1 MCKKSRHQKNQER
14 FNQLLDSTTET
25 TISRADLFTKL
36 DNQGN
41 TFSDVEKYA
50 FKKSN
55 EEFIDFTC
63 FERVITSKDAQ
74 PSKFKRILY
83 SIADLVI
90 SRKQRIKIHSKINE
104 QLWKPPPVFMTLL
117 TAFQIGVFFYFYATV
132 EKSTLFN
139 FCGGCGDNET
149 PFIFQPKHKH
159 QLWRFFTHCFVHAG
173 IDHLSKNM
181 ICQIIIGIPLEVAH
195 RITKIGPLF
204 ILGVTCSAITMFA
217 RNPNGPFLGASG
229 GDYALLFAHV
239 SNLILNWKDMPY
251 RRVQA
256 FLVTSYVLSDFVE
269 DSYSIVKYKVSR
281 IAHGAHL
288 NSAITGLIYGF
299 FVLYYV
305 EKSWSW
311 KLVRYTILTAYLV
324 YQTFSNRI
332 ESIDLFI
339 LRNMCS
345 QTSKTTNR
353 EKFEQLLQ
361 NQDETTIPLSQIP
374 KRIEDRGNFLTEKQK
389 TALKSAKYE
398 HVDFVCF
405 ETIIT
410 SKKAQSS
417 RFKRI
422 LYNIADLVIS
432 RNERSKIHSEI
443 DNNLWRFPPIFMLL
457 ITVIQIV
464 IHFYYQFNND
474 NSTILDQCAFDPEK
488 RKEIW
493 RFLTHSLLHHGIDHL
508 AKNMVAQ
515 IFIGI
520 PLEIAHRI
528 TKIGPI
534 YVLGIICTAIMNHAI
549 YPEVHS
555 VGASCG
561 DYALVFVHVSNL
573 ILHWSQIP
581 YHKTQALILF
591 IYVGSDFTDLFYRFA
606 STEEVEIA
614 HFAHFAAAII
624 GLLYGFFILYY
635 VKKGILWSILRV
647 VSLLSYILAVLYAC
661 VYAYNTN
668 IEEIFAKEHRDQL

>member
-1 MCKKSRHQKNQER
+1 
-14 FNQLLDSTTET
+14 
-25 TISRADLFTKL
+25 
-36 DNQGN
+36 
-41 TFSDVEKYA
+41 
-50 FKKSN
+50 
-55 EEFIDFTC
+55 
-63 FERVITSKDAQ
+63 
-74 PSKFKRILY
+74 
-83 SIADLVI
+83 
-90 SRKQRIKIHSKINE
+90 
-104 QLWKPPPVFMTLL
+104 
-117 TAFQIGVFFYFYATV
+117 
-132 EKSTLFN
+132 
-139 FCGGCGDNET
+139 
-149 PFIFQPKHKH
+149 
-159 QLWRFFTHCFVHAG
+159 
-173 IDHLSKNM
+173 
-181 ICQIIIGIPLEVAH
+181 
-195 RITKIGPLF
+195 
-204 ILGVTCSAITMFA
+204 MFA

-305 EKSWSW
+305 E
-311 KLVRYTILTAYLV
+311 
-324 YQTFSNRI
+324 
-332 ESIDLFI
+332 
-339 LRNMCS
+339 
-345 QTSKTTNR
+345 
-353 EKFEQLLQ
+353 
-361 NQDETTIPLSQIP
+361 
-374 KRIEDRGNFLTEKQK
+374 
-389 TALKSAKYE
+389 
-398 HVDFVCF
+398 
-405 ETIIT
+405 
-410 SKKAQSS
+410 
-417 RFKRI
+417 
-422 LYNIADLVIS
+422 
-432 RNERSKIHSEI
+432 
-443 DNNLWRFPPIFMLL
+443 
-457 ITVIQIV
+457 IV

-647 VSLLSYILAVLYAC
+647 VSLVSYILAVLYAC